1 MSIDQDGIIG
11 ADIFTSRLEILSAS
25 IGFDGTVGVG
35 QTEEVAREFGLA
47 WDFDIEAL
55 DVCPVTGEDASDI
68 TRIGGI
74 PSMVNITYDCDKDP
88 DRFDGFPMCFS
99 WPILPCSV
107 QREHILYTRSDG
119 ATFNPSCISTVPNN
133 EFNERHCLV
142 MFDDFINRQ
151 LPGEAGRLAM
161 DKIEI
166 VGDLL
171 FVGPKGEL
179 VSGKGLSRVAP
190 SDETSYKSGP
200 LFIGSRLSPL
210 DTIGEGFAIG
220 NLAAGPSPNSG
231 VDLFG
236 DDSEDGNL
244 YRLRLYYSGG
254 MTLDGLSALRP
265 DMFSDYFT
273 LQFSN
278 GEAINE
284 DNIPTTIGPTET
296 TVTVLGLADLGLF
309 QEVGYDQCYTE
320 DADNY
325 IDIILRVEGNNS
337 VLDNMTVLA
346 FSKGKFLY
354 NPGGPGPTPFG
365 DVRYTAP
372 APANQIVN
380 VKFDPKN
387 VHQTTFC
394 LKDSDTDE
402 VIFSRSVEECEEWR
416 ASGLLRSVPFTSG
429 LERSCPKNLVQLAN
443 SDMPG
448 VVIGS
453 KKDKKKMKNKKK
465 KGKK

>member
-1 MSIDQDGIIG
+1 
-11 ADIFTSRLEILSAS
+11 
-25 IGFDGTVGVG
+25 
-35 QTEEVAREFGLA
+35 
-47 WDFDIEAL
+47 
-55 DVCPVTGEDASDI
+55 
-68 TRIGGI
+68 
-74 PSMVNITYDCDKDP
+74 
-88 DRFDGFPMCFS
+88 
-99 WPILPCSV
+99 
-107 QREHILYTRSDG
+107 
-119 ATFNPSCISTVPNN
+119 
-133 EFNERHCLV
+133 

-151 LPGEAGRLAM
+151 LPGEAGLLAM

-171 FVGPKGEL
+171 FVEL
-179 VSGKGLSRVAP
+179 VSGKSLSRVAP

-220 NLAAGPSPNSG
+220 NLAAGPSPS
-231 VDLFG
+231 
-236 DDSEDGNL
+236 
-244 YRLRLYYSGG
+244 
-254 MTLDGLSALRP
+254 
-265 DMFSDYFT
+265 MFSDYFT

-325 IDIILRVEGNNS
+325 IDIILRVEGKKS

-416 ASGLLRSVPFTSG
+416 ASGLLRSIPFTSG

-448 VVIGS
+448 IVIGS
-453 KKDKKKMKNKKK
+453 KKDKKKMENKKK

>member
-1 MSIDQDGIIG
+1 
-11 ADIFTSRLEILSAS
+11 
-25 IGFDGTVGVG
+25 
-35 QTEEVAREFGLA
+35 
-47 WDFDIEAL
+47 
-55 DVCPVTGEDASDI
+55 
-68 TRIGGI
+68 
-74 PSMVNITYDCDKDP
+74 
-88 DRFDGFPMCFS
+88 
-99 WPILPCSV
+99 
-107 QREHILYTRSDG
+107 
-119 ATFNPSCISTVPNN
+119 
-133 EFNERHCLV
+133 

-151 LPGEAGRLAM
+151 LPGEAGLLAM

-171 FVGPKGEL
+171 FVEL

-220 NLAAGPSPNSG
+220 NLAAGPSPN
-231 VDLFG
+231 
-236 DDSEDGNL
+236 
-244 YRLRLYYSGG
+244 
-254 MTLDGLSALRP
+254 
-265 DMFSDYFT
+265 MFSDYFT

-325 IDIILRVEGNNS
+325 IDIILRVEGKKS